1 MSKVYLPTEY
11 LNKPCYQVNYD
22 YIRVWNSTN
31 SNNNTYYDVYFKN
44 DYLVKQGYS
53 GFSSYQVCD
62 TLNTY
67 TDVIYYRYDFD
78 KIIFLFLSL
87 CIIFF
92 YPGFKIFLRMFRRF
106 R

>member
-1 MSKVYLPTEY
+1 MAKVYLPTEY
-11 LNKPCYQVNYD
+11 LNKPCYQVYND
-22 YIRVWNSTN
+22 YIRVWNSTDYD
-31 SNNNTYYDVYFKN
+31 SNTYYDVYFKN
-44 DYLVKQGYS
+44 DYLVKQGKNS
-53 GFSSYQVCD
+53 FSSHQACD
-62 TLNTY
+62 SLNTY